1 MTSTKQAAEALRE
14 RMWSP
19 QARWRA
25 LQDTLTWAESQR
37 GVSRRAVSVCL
48 ARQAHLLAG
57 LRTVPLRRRSTARGR
72 RRHA

>member
-1 MTSTKQAAEALRE
+1 MKNSTQAADALRE

-25 LQDTLTWAESQR
+25 IQDTLTWAESQR
-37 GVSRRAVSVCL
+37 SVSRCTPEACL

-57 LRTVPLRRRSTARGR
+57 LKGSRSNLARPARRGKS
-72 RRHA
+72 